1 VDEFKR
7 ILGDP
12 VDRRRFMKRMSAAGL
27 GIAAITLL
35 DGVGPGIGLTRR
47 ASAKA
52 IAGSAAFPNIPGKS
66 ITEIVL
72 NYALTLEFLEADLYR
87 QALNQAS
94 GLALTT
100 PLAEDPFSYNPTVGT
115 GGLSAD
121 AAEAGY
127 EYLVEFAY
135 VEAAHRDFL
144 RATLAKLKAPI
155 TTPDANG
162 YKFPGGIG
170 TDIKA
175 LLTQILPLEETGV
188 RAYLGALTYLKPS
201 KPYLSAAATIYSTEA
216 RHSAA
221 INYILG
227 NDPGPIMRDGDQEVT
242 ATPYPSQNTFEY
254 FLTPTQVL
262 TAAAVYFN

>member
-162 YKFPGGIG
+162 KSS
-170 TDIKA
+170 
-175 LLTQILPLEETGV
+175 
-188 RAYLGALTYLKPS
+188 PS
-201 KPYLSAAATIYSTEA
+201 KKPASAPT
-216 RHSAA
+216 SA
-221 INYILG
+221 
-227 NDPGPIMRDGDQEVT
+227 PSPISNPPNPISAPLPPSIPPRP
-242 ATPYPSQNTFEY
+242 ATPPPST
-254 FLTPTQVL
+254 TSSAMIP
-262 TAAAVYFN
+262 AR